1 MEIIKGSLDD
11 ISRPASS
18 ELTGN
23 RVFPAAPFELLVLN
37 NDSTDVQ
44 QKCSGKM
51 DHHNRAKGPGINLSV
66 ADITEDENEDSKL
79 RRAFEEMG
87 RLDEI
92 LAAEIYKEK
101 EIRCQRKELQAKLW
115 QELQRRPDRYSECA
129 HEALNTKLFLALE
142 THTCEKEEDHFAPL
156 FETQVPDCE
165 HDGDD
170 QGLDQTENRPDS
182 STASF
187 KGSSA
192 NILGINILESNSKTP
207 KATNKQKDFVQR
219 NIELV
224 SSDVGQDLLTRSEKE
239 RLAELLQEINEEE
252 KEAMWATSV
261 SAGQGYTPEPFD
273 LEQLMK
279 IDSKIRLLFPAEEFH
294 SLQSSYT
301 DLSMSQCLQL
311 AHLDLSLTRFL
322 SCNLKGLRPHLTQ
335 INFLRQLQTGHNF
348 AKLVFLFS
356 FYKHWLTI
364 LESAF
369 CSH

>member
-44 QKCSGKM
+44 KCSGEM
-51 DHHNRAKGPGINLSV
+51 NHHNRAKGPGIDLSV

-79 RRAFEEMG
+79 QRAFEEMG

-92 LAAEIYKEK
+92 LAAEIFKEK

-187 KGSSA
+187 KRSSA

-207 KATNKQKDFVQR
+207 KATNKQKNFVQR

-252 KEAMWATSV
+252 KV
-261 SAGQGYTPEPFD
+261 SASG
-273 LEQLMK
+273 
-279 IDSKIRLLFPAEEFH
+279 
-294 SLQSSYT
+294 T
-301 DLSMSQCLQL
+301 DRKV
-311 AHLDLSLTRFL
+311 D
-322 SCNLKGLRPHLTQ
+322 
-335 INFLRQLQTGHNF
+335 
-348 AKLVFLFS
+348 
-356 FYKHWLTI
+356 
-364 LESAF
+364 
-369 CSH
+369 